1 MTAARADLIPTSTP
15 SPRAVLRRPGRHD
28 AANVH
33 RLVAECPPL
42 DLNSVYAYLL
52 LCEHFRDT
60 CVVACNG
67 ERIDGFVSAYV
78 PPGRPEVLFVW
89 QVAVH
94 ERARGQ
100 SLGKAMLRELLARP
114 ALQSIRHL
122 ETTVGPTNQASRR
135 MFAGLAGKLGTCSI
149 EEPLFD
155 RTLFGAADHEDEMLL
170 KIGPFGERPV

>member
-1 MTAARADLIPTSTP
+1 MTAAIADRILSSSP
-15 SPRAVLRRPGRHD
+15 SAAAVLRRPGRSD
-28 AANVH
+28 AAGVH
-33 RLVAECPPL
+33 RLVADCPPL

-60 CVVACNG
+60 CVVACHG
-67 ERIDGFVSAYV
+67 KRIDGFVSAYV
-78 PPGRPEVLFVW
+78 PPGRPDLLFIW

-94 ERARGQ
+94 GRARGQ

-135 MFAGLAGKLGTCSI
+135 MFAGLARELGTCSI

-155 RTLFGAADHEDEMLL
+155 RTLFGADEHEDEMLL